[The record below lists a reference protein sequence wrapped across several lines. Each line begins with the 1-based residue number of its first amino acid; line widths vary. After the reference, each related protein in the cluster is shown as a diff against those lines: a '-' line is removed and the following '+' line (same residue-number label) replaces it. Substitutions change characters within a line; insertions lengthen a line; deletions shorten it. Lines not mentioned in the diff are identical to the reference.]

1 MVIPEMKRL
10 LRWLLIVLILAGIG
24 YGAYFPVQGYLAKR
38 NQVNWRT
45 DKVSQGSIKS
55 MVNSTGTVKPKLEV
69 AVGCFVSGP
78 VIQLNVGFN
87 QEVKEGDLLARID
100 PLLYEANVARDD
112 ASLKNREADVDRVL
126 AQLQQARNDEKRA
139 IALHAEDSS
148 FIAQA
153 EMDKFKFARLSLEA
167 QLKSA
172 KTAVKQADATLKNST
187 ANLGYTEIRAKMDG
201 MVINRKINE
210 GQTVAASF
218 QTPELFTIA
227 PDMRKEIHVY
237 ASVDEADIGQIKAAQ
252 IEKYPVTFTV
262 DAYPDELFVGHVHE
276 VRLNFSTVQNVV
288 TYPVI
293 VAAPNPDL
301 KLLPGMT
308 ASLSFQVAY
317 RADVIKIPN
326 AALRFYPDAK
336 HVRAEDLPILDGQVE
351 KSTEPDEDQAQH
363 NSKMASAEER
373 AQLRRQRDRR
383 HVWVREGAKLRAVEV
398 ITGLGD
404 SHYTEMVEGDLKPGD
419 ELVTGIQPPKVG
431 PKR

>member
-1 MVIPEMKRL
+1 MKKL
-10 LRWLLIVLILAGIG
+10 LRWLLILVIVAGG
-24 YGAYFPVQGYLAKR
+24 AYGASFPLQDYLAKR
-38 NQVNWRT
+38 NQIHWRT
-45 DKVSQGSIKS
+45 EKVIRGSIKS
-55 MVNSTGTVKPKLEV
+55 MVNSTGTVKPKLQV
-69 AVGCFVSGP
+69 AVGSFVSGP

-87 QEVKEGDLLARID
+87 QEVKAGDLLARID
-100 PLLYEANVARDD
+100 PLLYKANVARDD
-112 ASLKNREADVDRVL
+112 AILKNREADVDRVR

-148 FIAQA
+148 FIAQS

-172 KTAVKQADATLKNST
+172 ITAVKQAEATLENSL

-201 MVINRKINE
+201 MVIDRKINE

-227 PDMRKEIHVY
+227 PDLRKEVHVY
-237 ASVDEADIGQIKAAQ
+237 ASVDEADIGMIKAAQ
-252 IEKYPVTFTV
+252 VEQYPVNFTV
-262 DAYPDELFVGHVHE
+262 DAYPDELFEGHVHE
-276 VRLNFSTVQNVV
+276 VRLNFTTSQNVV

-317 RADVIKIPN
+317 RDDVVKIPN

-336 HVRAEDLPILDGQVE
+336 HVRPEDLPILEGHAEQM
-351 KSTEPDEDQAQH
+351 SEPEDDQAQH
-363 NSKMASAEER
+363 NSKMTSAEDR
-373 AQLRRQRDRR
+373 SRLRRQRDRR
-383 HVWVREGAKLRAVEV
+383 HVWVQDNSKLRAVAV
-398 ITGLGD
+398 VTGLGD
-404 SHYTEMVEGDLKPGD
+404 SQYTEMVEGDLQPGD

-431 PKR
+431 STR

>member
-1 MVIPEMKRL
+1 
-10 LRWLLIVLILAGIG
+10 
-24 YGAYFPVQGYLAKR
+24 
-38 NQVNWRT
+38 
-45 DKVSQGSIKS
+45 
-55 MVNSTGTVKPKLEV
+55 
-69 AVGCFVSGP
+69 
-78 VIQLNVGFN
+78 
-87 QEVKEGDLLARID
+87 
-100 PLLYEANVARDD
+100 
-112 ASLKNREADVDRVL
+112 
-126 AQLQQARNDEKRA
+126 
-139 IALHAEDSS
+139 
-148 FIAQA
+148 
-153 EMDKFKFARLSLEA
+153 MDKFKFARLSLEA

-172 KTAVKQADATLKNST
+172 KTAVKQAEATLKNST

-252 IEKYPVTFTV
+252 DRKVSGHLHGRRLPRRTV
-262 DAYPDELFVGHVHE
+262 RGTRPRSPPELQHGPE
-276 VRLNFSTVQNVV
+276 RGDLPPSSSRQ
-288 TYPVI
+288 
-293 VAAPNPDL
+293 PNPDL

-336 HVRAEDLPILDGQVE
+336 HVRAEDLPILEGQDA
-351 KSTEPDEDQAQH
+351 KATEPDEDQAQH

-373 AQLRRQRDRR
+373 ARLRRQRDKR
-383 HVWVREGAKLRAVEV
+383 HVWVREGSKLRAVAV

-404 SHYTEMVEGDLKPGD
+404 SQYTEMVEGDLQPGD

-431 PKR
+431 PTR